1 MALINY
7 YSIVTYV
14 YLSGGTAQYNVT
26 FPFLYKED
34 VRVYRNGTQLSPS
47 QYTWLDDTRIQIT
60 ASLIDQDKIV
70 FRRFTRS
77 DQRWADYH
85 NGSTLT
91 ETDLN
96 IVTLQLLYLI
106 QELYDYGFAGSSG
119 DPPPG
124 GTPGGPGGTGDDDP
138 LIEQI
143 INDLLA
149 TQLFQDLIELIE
161 LVDINAEALIST
173 MISTHERW
181 GQDRTFTDTIRQVE
195 ADIDQRAAVLHSL
208 VEQNSATIVT
218 LNTTVETNRQVL
230 AQQIELVAADLGEA
244 TALIGEV
251 DTAVATLTSA
261 TASRFTLVEARVGNN
276 EASIGS
282 LDQAIVD
289 ETGARIQQYNQL
301 DAAYKAADL
310 TLQGNIS
317 TVNQLVLD
325 KDSAMG
331 LRMSS
336 VEVSLNGAENGP
348 PGIIARVGEIE
359 SAYVDEDE
367 ATALITQQISTAF
380 APANFNNAL
389 NASSVITG
397 IQTTST
403 AERASVDAISSFLV
417 GSGFT
422 RNPTTGAINW
432 GAPAT
437 GSLAQTLASVQQTQ
451 GGHATQLSAE
461 ASLRQALASRFAPG
475 SSTDGPAM
483 VAALENSY
491 KTYADS
497 QSATVSRVST
507 LEANRQPVFFRVNA
521 PNWTASEFANTP
533 FGVAGFP
540 EGSLWYRD
548 LASGLKPYIWVK
560 TLYPPPYVAF
570 DDPCFGPYAK
580 SGQAA
585 QPGLWVPKHDAAI
598 ADMNIAI
605 GGRFDEL
612 ANIYV
617 TDEEVG
623 VITEERLEAVFGMAV
638 STISERLGTYAQDDG
653 SMYSTWNV
661 RINQYSGGG
670 FPAIA
675 GVGLGMQ
682 TDPTNPNAA
691 TRSDFMVMANYFSVI
706 APPTSGDPLTGQMNP
721 ASVRVPFLV
730 DTGNDTIYLNGNVI
744 ARKTLSAYDGMMG
757 RLQIGQLDPNT
768 GYLADPDGFRL
779 ILPSST
785 NNFNASNTV
794 SPFTGGQQR
803 FLLWAGNSTMNHQN
817 AKFYVDTD
825 GNAVFAGEVQAD
837 NVVGTM
843 NNVVSINTTL
853 GSIVTAPS
861 NGSWVTLGEEYL
873 PAPTS
878 LRGRVPFAIIS
889 TNVFGD
895 NVQTAAVRLMM
906 SHQDPQSGSWSGY
919 EEVAYGYVATPTG
932 TYLTISGGLGYAVT
946 GAVKLAVQIAKGPE
960 GSTPCQSNRY
970 SGLLIGIR

>member
-26 FPFLYKED
+26 FPFLYKDD

-124 GTPGGPGGTGDDDP
+124 GSPGGPGGDPDSDP
-138 LIEQI
+138 LIDQI
-143 INDLLA
+143 INELLA
-149 TQLFQDLIELIE
+149 TQLFQDLIELID

-173 MISTHERW
+173 MVNTHERW
-181 GQDRTFTDTIRQVE
+181 GQDRTFTDTIRTVR
-195 ADIDQRAAVLHSL
+195 ADIDQRDGVLHAL

-261 TASRFTLVEARVGNN
+261 TASRFTLVEARVGTN

-289 ETGARIQQYNQL
+289 ETGARILQYNAL
-301 DAAYKAADL
+301 DAAYKAADN
-310 TLQGNIS
+310 TLNGLIAD
-317 TVNQLVLD
+317 VNQLVIT

-336 VEVSLNGAENGP
+336 VEVSLNGAPNGP
-348 PGIIARVGEIE
+348 PGIVARVGEIE
-359 SAYVDEDE
+359 QAYVDEEE
-367 ATALITQQISTAF
+367 ASALITTQLNTRF
-380 APANFNNAL
+380 APDTLGAAIQ
-389 NASSVITG
+389 ATSVIQG
-397 IQTTST
+397 INTRSN
-403 AERASVDAISSFLV
+403 AERASVESISSYLA

-422 RNPTTGAINW
+422 RNPDGTINW
-432 GAPAT
+432 AAQPT
-437 GSLAQTLASVQQTQ
+437 GGLAQSLAAVQTTV
-451 GGHATQLSAE
+451 GGHTTQLAAE
-461 ASLRQALASRFAPG
+461 ASLRQAIAARFAPG
-475 SSTDGPAM
+475 SATDGTAM
-483 VAALENSY
+483 AAGIQNAYETHAAQN
-491 KTYADS
+491 YA
-497 QSATVSRVST
+497 SASRVST

-521 PNWTASEFANTP
+521 PDWTTSEFASTP
-533 FGVAGFP
+533 YGATGFP
-540 EGSLWYRD
+540 EGTLWYRD

-560 TLYPPPYVAF
+560 TYYPPPYVAP

-580 SGQAA
+580 SGQPT

-598 ADMNIAI
+598 ADMEIAI
-605 GGRFDEL
+605 GGRIDEL

-623 VITEERLEAVFGMAV
+623 VITDTRLEAVFGMAV
-638 STISERLGTYAQDDG
+638 STISERLGTFAQDDG

-661 RINQYSGGG
+661 RINQYSNGG

-682 TDPTNPNAA
+682 TDPSNPNAA

-730 DTGNDTIYLNGNVI
+730 DTNSDTIYLNGNVI

-785 NNFNASNTV
+785 NNFNASNTA

-843 NNVVSINTTL
+843 NNCVSINTTL

-861 NGSWVTLGEEYL
+861 SGWVTLGEEIL
-873 PAPTS
+873 PASTS

-889 TNVFGD
+889 TNVFGED
-895 NVQTAAVRLMM
+895 VQTAAVRLMM
-906 SHQDPQSGSWSGY
+906 SHQDPQSGAWSGY

-946 GAVKLAVQIAKGPE
+946 GAVKLAVQLGKGPE
-960 GSTPCQSNRY
+960 GNTPCQSNRY
-970 SGLLIGIR
+970 SGLFIGIR